1 MSDEETAKTDAPA
14 RDSIAEIFERAISE
28 TLKRLISITAEERED
43 NMAFDRAAR
52 TALAFLRIAESA
64 ATLAAGK
71 RKEQTDH
78 DQTGA
83 DAEHAARLKRDE
95 EVLKRQLN
103 AHIDR
108 LRGRRAEGAC
118 RGDGAN
124 DRESRGDGI

>member
-1 MSDEETAKTDAPA
+1 MSDEETAKADAPA
-14 RDSIAEIFERAISE
+14 RDSIAEIFERTISE
-28 TLKRLISITAEERED
+28 ALKRLIGITTEERED

-52 TALAFLRIAESA
+52 TALAFLRVAESA
-64 ATLAAGK
+64 AMLAAGK
-71 RKEQTDH
+71 RKEQTDN

-108 LRGRRAEGAC
+108 LRGRRAEGAR
-118 RGDGAN
+118 RGDDAIGG
-124 DRESRGDGI
+124 EGRGGGI